1 MSLEAGPQN
10 LETGTYELVVR
21 EMRWEADGV
30 IAVRLEEQNGATL
43 PTWQPGA
50 HIDIHLG
57 KGIVRQY
64 SLCGDPADRTS
75 YRIAV
80 LRDPST
86 RGGSKYVHETLRPGH
101 LVAVSL
107 PRNNFELLEAAEY
120 VFVAGGIGITP
131 MLPMILAA
139 ENAGAQWELHYG
151 GRSRD
156 TMAFLPDL
164 AAYGERVR
172 VVSEDAEGVIDLKAL
187 LGAPRPD
194 TLVYTCGPEG
204 LLSAVEGTCCDWDSD
219 AVRLERFKPKAR
231 AENEAEPAD
240 SPISVRCERSSVTV
254 EVGPDIPII
263 DALENAGVDVPN
275 SCREGMCGSCETR
288 VLCGT
293 PDHRDYVLSSAEQES
308 GETMMICVSRA
319 TTAQLVLDL

>member
-1 MSLEAGPQN
+1 MSLEAGHVN

-30 IAVRLEEQNGATL
+30 IAVRLEESNGATL
-43 PTWQPGA
+43 PVWQPGA

-64 SLCGDPADRTS
+64 SLCGDPSDRTS

-101 LVAVSL
+101 LVSVSL
-107 PRNNFELLEAAEY
+107 PRNNFQFLDAAKY
-120 VFVAGGIGITP
+120 VFIAGGIGITP
-131 MLPMILAA
+131 MLPMISAA
-139 ENAGAQWELHYG
+139 QRAGADWELHYG

-156 TMAFLPDL
+156 TMAFLADL
-164 AAYGERVR
+164 ETYGEHVS
-172 VVSEDAEGVIDLKAL
+172 VVSEDREGVIDLDAL
-187 LGAPRPD
+187 LGTPRPD

-204 LLSAVEGTCCDWDSD
+204 LLNAVEGTCCEWDSET
-219 AVRLERFKPKAR
+219 VRLERFKPKTR
-231 AENEAEPAD
+231 AENEEEPAD
-240 SPISVRCERSSVTV
+240 SAISVRCETSGVTV
-254 EVGPDIPII
+254 EVGPDIPIL
-263 DALENAGVDVPN
+263 DALETAGVDVPN

-319 TTAQLVLDL
+319 TTAELVLDL